1 MDPFNNLEDTFRKF
15 PGIGPR
21 QAKRF
26 VYHLLSLDQSEL
38 LKINDN
44 LSNLKST
51 TVMCSVCQRFFHNKN
66 WGVSS
71 TNANANVGGA
81 QNVQKPICP
90 ICSDPNRDASYLMV
104 VSKDI
109 DLLSIEKS
117 RSYNGMYFVLGN
129 NIPILEENPTE
140 RIRQSELLTR
150 VRELVTGG
158 LIKEI
163 IIATSANPE
172 GDNTAEYL
180 SSLLS
185 GQIKDPESTKI
196 TVLGRGLSTG
206 SELEYS
212 DSDTIKS
219 ALMNRKIVR

>member
-1 MDPFNNLEDTFRKF
+1 MDPFNNLEDIFRRF

-26 VYHLLSLDQSEL
+26 VYHLLSLEQSEL
-38 LKINDN
+38 LKINEN
-44 LSNLKST
+44 LSSLKST
-51 TVMCSVCQRFFHNKN
+51 TVRCTVCQRFFFNRVESLPN
-66 WGVSS
+66 DGAGVVC
-71 TNANANVGGA
+71 N
-81 QNVQKPICP
+81 ICK
-90 ICSDPNRDASYLMV
+90 DPNRDVSYLMII
-104 VSKDI
+104 SKDI
-109 DLLSIEKS
+109 DLLSVEKS

-140 RIRQSELLTR
+140 RIRQKELLER
-150 VRELVTGG
+150 VNS
-158 LIKEI
+158 LINQDKSAILKEV

-172 GDNTAEYL
+172 GDNTADYL
-180 SSLLS
+180 NNLLR
-185 GQIKDPESTKI
+185 GHINDDVKV

-219 ALMNRKIVR
+219 ALMNRKVVK

>member
-1 MDPFNNLEDTFRKF
+1 MDPFNNLEDIFRRF

-26 VYHLLSLDQSEL
+26 VYHLLSLEQSEI
-38 LKINDN
+38 LKMNEN
-44 LSNLKST
+44 LAILKKT
-51 TVMCSVCQRFFHNKN
+51 TVRCTVCQRFFFNRVESESLHIC
-66 WGVSS
+66 
-71 TNANANVGGA
+71 NV
-81 QNVQKPICP
+81 
-90 ICSDPNRDASYLMV
+90 CSDPNRDASYLMI

-109 DLLSIEKS
+109 DLLSVEKS

-129 NIPILEENPTE
+129 NIPILEENPNE
-140 RIRQSELLTR
+140 RIRQKELLER
-150 VRELVTGG
+150 VDG
-158 LIKEI
+158 LINQDKGAILKEI

-172 GDNTAEYL
+172 GDNTADYL
-180 SSLLS
+180 NNLLR
-185 GQIKDPESTKI
+185 GHINEDIKV

-219 ALMNRKIVR
+219 ALMNRKVVR